1 MHLGDFLTS
10 KNRIDRCPQPS
21 GRRGTRLMRIVGTV
35 SASVVLIAGI
45 TALYVLCLERGS
57 SSSQKNP
64 GVVTVIGTRSSLILN
79 ANDDRGPILEKKS
92 DTLDAS
98 ERRTLMYAIKTIDD
112 PFSNAR

>member
-1 MHLGDFLTS
+1 
-10 KNRIDRCPQPS
+10 
-21 GRRGTRLMRIVGTV
+21 MRIVGIV
-35 SASVVLIAGI
+35 SASVVLMAGI
-45 TALYVLCLERGS
+45 TAFVLYFEPGS

-64 GVVTVIGTRSSLILN
+64 GVDTVIGTRSSIIFN

-112 PFSNAR
+112 PFSNAQ